1 MDAAAL
7 LGWRRV
13 ATDGAGPELP
23 FPVDKRAAPSPLDA
37 GVGPP
42 MGRYRWAICALLFF
56 ATTINYMDRQ
66 VLGLLAPLLQR
77 EIGWNEIQYGTIVA
91 AFQGA
96 YAIGLLVVGGLID
109 RLGTRIGY
117 ALAIGVWSLASMG
130 HALARSAFGFGVARA
145 ALGLGESGNFPAAI
159 KTIAEWFPRRERAY
173 ATGLFNSGSNIG
185 AIAAPLFVPWVTVHY
200 GWRVAFL
207 LTGLCGLPWIFLWL
221 RMYRRP
227 REHPSLSAEELA
239 YIESDPP
246 DKAARVP
253 WLKLLTYRQ
262 TWAVVVAKFLTDP
275 IWWFFL
281 YWLPKFL
288 NTQHGLTIDK
298 LGLPL
303 VVVYLFSDGGSI
315 FGGWLSSFLIRRG
328 WSVNRAR
335 KSALL
340 LFAIT
345 VTPIAFASR
354 VESLWGAVALVCM
367 ATASHQAWSA
377 NEYTLISDMFPRGVV
392 ASLTG
397 LGGFGGAIGG
407 MLLAKTAGY
416 VLQFTHSYLPLFLI
430 GCSAYLVAFAVIQI
444 LVPRL
449 EPVRELF
456 PAP

>member
-1 MDAAAL
+1 MKTIANP
-7 LGWRRV
+7 G
-13 ATDGAGPELP
+13 TGPELP
-23 FPVDKRAAPSPLDA
+23 SPVAKPAVSALANAKPPL
-37 GVGPP
+37 
-42 MGRYRWAICALLFF
+42 GRYRWVICALLFF

-66 VLGLLAPLLQR
+66 VLGLLAPVLQR
-77 EIGWNEIQYGTIVA
+77 EIGWNEIQYGNIVA
-91 AFQGA
+91 AFQAA
-96 YAIGLLVVGGLID
+96 YAVGLLIIGGLID

-117 ALAIGVWSLASMG
+117 ALAIAVWSLASMG

-159 KTIAEWFPRRERAY
+159 KTVAEWFPRKERAY
-173 ATGLFNSGSNIG
+173 ATGLFNSGANIG

-246 DKAARVP
+246 DKVVKVP
-253 WLKLLTYRQ
+253 WLRLLPHRQ
-262 TWAVVVAKFLTDP
+262 TWTFVVAKFLTDP

-288 NTQHGLTIDK
+288 NTEHGLTLDK

-303 VVVYLFSDGGSI
+303 VVVYLVSDGGSI
-315 FGGWLSSFLIRRG
+315 FGGWFSSFLIQRG
-328 WSVNRAR
+328 VPLNRAR

-340 LFAIT
+340 LFAVT
-345 VTPIAFASR
+345 VTPIVFASR
-354 VESLWGAVALVCM
+354 VGSLWGAVALVCL

-377 NEYTLISDMFPRGVV
+377 NEYTIVSDMFPRSAV
-392 ASLTG
+392 ASVVG
-397 LGGFGGAIGG
+397 LGGFGGSIGGILFAQLAGHILQLTHSYFPLFAIGG
-407 MLLAKTAGY
+407 
-416 VLQFTHSYLPLFLI
+416 
-430 GCSAYLVAFAVIQI
+430 SAYLVAFLLIQ
-444 LVPRL
+444 LLAPRL
-449 EPVRELF
+449 EPVSLPF
-456 PAP
+456 SAG